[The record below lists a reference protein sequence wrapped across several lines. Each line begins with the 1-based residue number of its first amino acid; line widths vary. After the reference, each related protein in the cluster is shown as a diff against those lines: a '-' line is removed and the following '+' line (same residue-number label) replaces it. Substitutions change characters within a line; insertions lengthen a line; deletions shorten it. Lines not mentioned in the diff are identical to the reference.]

1 MMELHVKSL
10 EFDHV
15 NVHFGLKR
23 TTKQARFQ
31 VNRSLVQSVLAK
43 MDLTTLIGCKGV
55 VEIFIGESL

>member
-1 MMELHVKSL
+1 MMKLHVKSL

-31 VNRSLVQSVLAK
+31 VNIDHWFNLSK
-43 MDLTTLIGCKGV
+43 PKWI
-55 VEIFIGESL
+55 